1 MSSLKVIKI
10 APRGY
15 CSGVIGA
22 LNIVQDAALNETLP
36 RPIYVLGMIV
46 HNEHITKAIDDLGV
60 ITVDDKSKTRDE
72 LLDQIDT
79 GTVIFT
85 AHGISPSVKQKA
97 IDKGLTV
104 IDASCKDVIK
114 THVLMKEHIDA
125 GYDVIY
131 IGKQGHP
138 ETEGAL
144 GVDPE
149 HIHLISKANELEGLN
164 LDNEKIIITNQTT
177 MSLWDVYSLSQKI
190 QEQYPPDT

>member
-1 MSSLKVIKI
+1 MVI
-10 APRGY
+10 

-85 AHGISPSVKQKA
+85 AHGISPSVNKKQS
-97 IDKGLTV
+97 I
-104 IDASCKDVIK
+104 KD
-114 THVLMKEHIDA
+114 
-125 GYDVIY
+125 
-131 IGKQGHP
+131 
-138 ETEGAL
+138 
-144 GVDPE
+144 
-149 HIHLISKANELEGLN
+149 
-164 LDNEKIIITNQTT
+164 
-177 MSLWDVYSLSQKI
+177 
-190 QEQYPPDT
+190 